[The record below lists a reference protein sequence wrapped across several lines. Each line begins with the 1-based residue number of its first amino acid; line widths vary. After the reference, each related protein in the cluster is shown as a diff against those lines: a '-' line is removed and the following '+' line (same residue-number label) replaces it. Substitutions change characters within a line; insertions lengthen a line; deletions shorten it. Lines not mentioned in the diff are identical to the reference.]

1 MSNDR
6 LDIWDAKHNL
16 SYNEP
21 LSSNSDLFVDIA
33 PARGE
38 FKLKRLYRQLHI
50 DNNDEL
56 RQPPR
61 KDYTLFTGHR
71 GCGKSTELLRV
82 SDYLHNPSRYFVI
95 HLDCLERL
103 DINNLKYSDVLLALA
118 TRLLETLQ
126 EVHGIHI
133 DDIHLYHLEQW
144 FAERVETHADIRN
157 FSAEIKAGVKAE
169 VGLPWVAKIFAEL
182 TNKINIGASYRN
194 ELRQVLKNNFSEFA
208 SAFNSLIIAAE
219 EQIQNQNLGKRILFT
234 VDGTDRLNSEDAHE
248 FFIDDVHQLTQING
262 IFIYCAP
269 IHLLHEDNQL
279 NANFA
284 TIFRV
289 PMLKIRDRDDNPIP
303 ENINIVREM
312 VERRVPSYLF
322 DTNATVDH
330 IIKYSG
336 GHARDLLRLL
346 NLSITFSEEDVITL
360 DAADS
365 AIKQIANDYRRTIEA
380 DEYEHLVK
388 IDLNP
393 ETPEA
398 FTNEDSTKML
408 YNLVLLE
415 YNDYFWKSHPVIQTL
430 PGYQKA
436 LDTARNP

>member
-1 MSNDR
+1 MSDNT
-6 LDIWDAKHNL
+6 LDIWDAKDNL

-21 LSSNSDLFVDIA
+21 LSSDNDLFVDLA

-38 FKLKRLYRQLHI
+38 FSLKRLYRQLNV
-50 DNNDEL
+50 DNKGQL
-56 RQPPR
+56 RQTLH

-82 SDYLHNPSRYFVI
+82 SDYLHDPERYFVI

-118 TRLLETLQ
+118 TRLLETL
-126 EVHGIHI
+126 EEIHSIRI
-133 DDIHLYHLEQW
+133 DNIHLHNLEQW
-144 FAERVETHADIRN
+144 FAERIETHADTKG
-157 FSAEIKAGVKAE
+157 FSAEIKAGIKGE
-169 VGLPWVAKIFAEL
+169 GGLPWIMKLFAEL
-182 TNKINIGASYRN
+182 TNKINIGASYRS
-194 ELRQVLKNNFSEFA
+194 ELRLVLKNNFGEFA
-208 SAFNSLIIAAE
+208 NAFNQLIRVAE
-219 EQIQNQNLGKRILFT
+219 EKINEQNLGKRILFT
-234 VDGTDRLNSEDAHE
+234 VDGTDRLNSEDARE

-289 PMLKIRDRDDNPIP
+289 PMLKVRDKYDNLIP
-303 ENINIVREM
+303 ENLAIVREM
-312 VERRVPSYLF
+312 VERRVPEYLF
-322 DTNATVDH
+322 DKANTIDH
-330 IIKYSG
+330 IILNSG
-336 GHARDLLRLL
+336 GHARDLVRLL
-346 NLSITFSEEDVITL
+346 NLSITYTEEDVITL
-360 DAADS
+360 DAANS
-365 AIKQIANDYRRTIEA
+365 AIKQVANDYRRTIEA
-380 DEYEHLVK
+380 GEYQQLVN

-393 ETPEA
+393 ETPEPY
-398 FTNEDSTKML
+398 TNEDSTKML

-430 PGYQKA
+430 PGYQQA
-436 LDTARNP
+436 LAAARNP